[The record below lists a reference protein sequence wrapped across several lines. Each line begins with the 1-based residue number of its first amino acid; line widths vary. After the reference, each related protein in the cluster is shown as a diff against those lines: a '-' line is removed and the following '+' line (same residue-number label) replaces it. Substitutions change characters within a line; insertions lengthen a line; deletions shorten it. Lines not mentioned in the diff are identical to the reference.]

1 MREIAIKK
9 IIAALKNLC
18 IEVNTKLPEDV
29 REALNKA
36 LAQETSSR
44 GREILRQIL
53 ENAEIARKEKLPLCQ
68 DTGTAIVFIE
78 IGQEVKIIDGLLT
91 EAVNEGVSQGYR
103 AGNLRK
109 SIVADPLKRDNTGD
123 NTPAIIHT
131 EIVPGDKLK
140 IGLLCKGGGAENR
153 SAIRMFH
160 PSATEKEIEKF
171 ILETVRH
178 AGPNACPP
186 LIVGVGIGGNFDHA
200 ALLAKQALLRRV
212 GRRSSAPSTAKW
224 EKALLK
230 KINQSGIGPMGL
242 GGKTTA
248 LAVNIEKRPCH
259 ISSLPVAVNIE
270 CHAHRS
276 KNTTI

>member
-9 IIAALKNLC
+9 IIAAVKNLC
-18 IEVNTKLPEDV
+18 IEANTKLPEDV

-36 LAQETSSR
+36 LAQETSAR

-78 IGQEVKIIDGLLT
+78 IGQEVKIVDGLLT

-103 AGNLRK
+103 TGNLRK

-153 SAIRMFH
+153 SAIRMFN
-160 PSATEKEIEKF
+160 PSTTEKEIDNF

-186 LIVGVGIGGNFDHA
+186 LIVGVGIGGNFDRV
-200 ALLAKQALLRRV
+200 ALLAKQALLRRI
-212 GRRSSAPSTAKW
+212 GRRSSAPSAAKW
-224 EKALLK
+224 EKALLN

-259 ISSLPVAVNIE
+259 ISSLPVAVNLQ
-270 CHAHRS
+270 CHAHRY
-276 KNTTI
+276 KEITL